1 MKYDV
6 KEILKTAVE
15 RDISD
20 IFFVAGSPY
29 AFMNKGIIEKVG
41 EDFLR
46 PADTEDIIR
55 QLYEL
60 DGIRDFDAFV
70 KNGDDDY
77 SFSLPGVGRF
87 RVNAYRQRGSLA
99 ATLRVVRFGIPDYLK
114 LGIPDEVIELHKAK
128 KGMIIVSVPYSGN
141 LARRM

>member
-6 KEILKTAVE
+6 KEILKTAIDQDV
-15 RDISD
+15 SD

-29 AFMNKGIIEKVG
+29 AFMIKGIIQKVG
-41 EDFLR
+41 DDFLR

-60 DGIRDFDAFV
+60 EGTRDFDTFV
-70 KNGDDDY
+70 NTGDDDY

-87 RVNAYRQRGSLA
+87 RVNAYRQRNSLA

-128 KGMIIVSVPYSGN
+128 KGMIIVSGPWP
-141 LARRM
+141 